1 MPETGE
7 RRALGR
13 KFFWETSETNIVA
26 NTKQSEKRAR
36 QSQTRRLRGQAIRS
50 RCRTMIKKTRAAV
63 AAGDPAQARAAFVAM
78 QAVTDS
84 AVGKKMLHRNTAARI
99 KLRLSR
105 LCRLMPATP
114 VAAAPAAAAKPSSPP
129 PSESSPAAAESSASP
144 SAE

>member
-1 MPETGE
+1 M
-7 RRALGR
+7 
-13 KFFWETSETNIVA
+13 A

-114 VAAAPAAAAKPSSPP
+114 VAAAKPSSPP

>member
-1 MPETGE
+1 MEG
-7 RRALGR
+7 
-13 KFFWETSETNIVA
+13 KFFWKTSETNIVA

-114 VAAAPAAAAKPSSPP
+114 VPAPAAAKPSSPP

>member
-1 MPETGE
+1 M
-7 RRALGR
+7 
-13 KFFWETSETNIVA
+13 A

-63 AAGDPAQARAAFVAM
+63 AAGDPAQARVAFVAM

-114 VAAAPAAAAKPSSPP
+114 AAAAKPSSPP

>member
-1 MPETGE
+1 MPETGSG
-7 RRALGR
+7 GR
-13 KFFWETSETNIVA
+13 LEGNFFWKTSETNIVA

-114 VAAAPAAAAKPSSPP
+114 VAAAPAAAKPSSPP

>member
-1 MPETGE
+1 M
-7 RRALGR
+7 
-13 KFFWETSETNIVA
+13 A

-114 VAAAPAAAAKPSSPP
+114 VAAAPAAAKPSSPP
-129 PSESSPAAAESSASP
+129 PSESSPATAESSASP

>member
-13 KFFWETSETNIVA
+13 KIFWKTSETNIVA

>member
-1 MPETGE
+1 M
-7 RRALGR
+7 
-13 KFFWETSETNIVA
+13 A

-84 AVGKKMLHRNTAARI
+84 AVSKKMLHRNTAARI

-114 VAAAPAAAAKPSSPP
+114 VAAAPAAVAKPSSPP
-129 PSESSPAAAESSASP
+129 PSESSPAAAESSSSP

>member
-1 MPETGE
+1 M
-7 RRALGR
+7 
-13 KFFWETSETNIVA
+13 A

-114 VAAAPAAAAKPSSPP
+114 VTAAKPSSPP

>member
-1 MPETGE
+1 MEG
-7 RRALGR
+7 
-13 KFFWETSETNIVA
+13 KFFWKTSETNIVA

-114 VAAAPAAAAKPSSPP
+114 APTPAAAKPSSPP